1 MTGIHV
7 FDVVRQP
14 THAPTVLLPWLFTA
28 VCCCGWVSPFQSLRE
43 SDSRDDW
50 ERHVRRRWAS

>member
-14 THAPTVLLPWLFTA
+14 THAPTVLLPWLFRA

-50 ERHVRRRWAS
+50 ERHIRRWM